1 MSVLKEKNLAA
12 VVLNH
17 HQSVD
22 SNENKKK
29 FVTNM
34 RETKS
39 KSVYFLFTPW
49 LEGNQLRRRK
59 LSIHNATSLK
69 FELNFRKLLRT

>member
-1 MSVLKEKNLAA
+1 
-12 VVLNH
+12 
-17 HQSVD
+17 
-22 SNENKKK
+22 
-29 FVTNM
+29 M

-39 KSVYFLFTPW
+39 KSVYFLFTLW

-69 FELNFRKLLRT
+69 FELNFRKFRLVLKEAQFFSGLYYTLT